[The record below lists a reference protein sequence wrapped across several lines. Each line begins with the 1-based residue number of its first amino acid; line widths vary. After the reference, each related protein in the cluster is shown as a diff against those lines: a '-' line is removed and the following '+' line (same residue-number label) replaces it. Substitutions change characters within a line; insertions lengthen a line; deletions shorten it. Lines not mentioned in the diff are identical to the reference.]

1 MFRPEVGTYSR
12 PATAEKGYK
21 VGVQAISLINEK
33 YSAFVWS
40 EEDLGSV
47 GSILAEST
55 NVEVSVEGD
64 VVVVNA
70 DATAEF
76 KIVDMLGRTV
86 ATGMTNTAINVAN
99 NGVMLAVVNGK
110 VVKFVK

>member
-1 MFRPEVGTYSR
+1 MLFRS
-12 PATAEKGYK
+12 
-21 VGVQAISLINEK
+21 
-33 YSAFVWS
+33 
-40 EEDLGSV
+40 